1 MDCATPRRT
10 LRNRGRI
17 GAANPFSLLAV
28 MWGVG
33 LLETVKVALYL
44 LMGVVLMSA
53 ILSWVNPHAPM
64 AGVINALAEPCL
76 RPFRRVIPLIGGVDL
91 SPIALFLLLQVALSA
106 LAMAK
111 LMLIGVA

>member
-1 MDCATPRRT
+1 M
-10 LRNRGRI
+10 LGLLGRI

-64 AGVINALAEPCL
+64 AGVINALAEPFCA
-76 RPFRRVIPLIGGVDL
+76 RSGASSR
-91 SPIALFLLLQVALSA
+91 SSA
-106 LAMAK
+106 AST
-111 LMLIGVA
+111 